1 MLKHLVTSLGIL
13 ACTTFG
19 AQAAERFEITAGIFG
34 GTQYQYCFALSE
46 IIKAQAPQFELLPV
60 ETTGSPASLLK
71 ASQKPE
77 KTIFAMSTTSF
88 VDAIQGNRPYSAP
101 VTNVKIIG
109 FITQNIQTLITY
121 ADDIKTVADMSGKRF
136 ITTSV
141 LSSSG
146 RHFWNILK
154 RAIPNSKDMKPTYAN
169 WTAVQNGLL
178 DGTADVGA
186 LGVTTS
192 ASGPWMPIPAYA
204 EIVASRGAPHFISV
218 DEKYIREA
226 AEAEKMLYIP
236 VLMPKGS
243 IAENVPAQDIMAWEE
258 RLGIG
263 GFEETPDELA
273 YTIAKLLCE
282 QAEAFTKFT
291 PVGKAMS
298 VSVTVPSKEFFRDE
312 DIHPGALRYYKEKGL
327 R

>member
-1 MLKHLVTSLGIL
+1 MLKHVVASLGIL
-13 ACTTFG
+13 ACTTLS

-46 IIKAQAPQFELLPV
+46 IIKQQAPQFELLPV

-71 ASQKPE
+71 ASQKPD
-77 KTIFAMSTTSF
+77 KTVFATSITSY
-88 VDAIQGNRPYSAP
+88 VDAIQGNRPYSKP
-101 VTNVKIIG
+101 VKNVKLIG
-109 FITQNIQTLITY
+109 FVAQNVQTLITY
-121 ADDIKTVADMSGKRF
+121 DDDIKTVADMSGKRF

-154 RAIPNSKDMKPTYAN
+154 RAIPGSEDMKPTYAN

-186 LGVTTS
+186 LGVTTCE
-192 ASGPWMPIPAYA
+192 SGPWMPIPAYA
-204 EIVASRGAPHFISV
+204 EIVASRGAPRFISV
-218 DEKYIREA
+218 DEKFINEA
-226 AEAEKMLYIP
+226 TEEEKMLYIP

-243 IAENVPAQDIMAWEE
+243 IAENVPAQDTMCWEE

-263 GFEETPDELA
+263 GFDETPDELA
-273 YTIAKLLCE
+273 YLIAKLLCE
-282 QAEAFTKFT
+282 QAEEFTKYT

-298 VSVTVPSKEFFRDE
+298 AAIAVPSKEYFKDE
-312 DIHPGALRYYKEKGL
+312 EIHPGALRYYKEKGL

>member
-1 MLKHLVTSLGIL
+1 MLKHVVASLGIL
-13 ACTTFG
+13 ACATLN

-46 IIKAQAPQFELLPV
+46 IVKQHAPQFEILPV
-60 ETTGSPASLLK
+60 ETTGSPASLIK
-71 ASQKPE
+71 ALQKP
-77 KTIFAMSTTSF
+77 KNTVFATSTTSL
-88 VDAIQGNRPYSAP
+88 VDAIQGNRPYSKP
-101 VTNVKIIG
+101 VKNVKLIG
-109 FITQNIQTLITY
+109 FVTQNIQTLITY
-121 ADDIKTVADMSGKRF
+121 EDDIKTVQDMSGKRF
-136 ITTSV
+136 ITTSIM
-141 LSSSG
+141 STSG

-154 RAIPNSKDMKPTYAN
+154 RAIPGSDKMKPTYAN

-186 LGVTTS
+186 LGITTC
-192 ASGPWMPIPAYA
+192 ADGPWMPIPAYA
-204 EIVASRGAPHFISV
+204 EIVASRGVPHFISV

-226 AEAEKMLYIP
+226 AKAEDMLYIP

-243 IAENVPAQDIMAWEE
+243 LAENVPPSDVMCWEE

-263 GFEETPDELA
+263 GFSETPDELA
-273 YTIAKLLCE
+273 YLIAKLLCE
-282 QAEAFTKFT
+282 QAEEFSKYT

-298 VSVTVPSKEFFRDE
+298 SSVTVPSKEFFSDD